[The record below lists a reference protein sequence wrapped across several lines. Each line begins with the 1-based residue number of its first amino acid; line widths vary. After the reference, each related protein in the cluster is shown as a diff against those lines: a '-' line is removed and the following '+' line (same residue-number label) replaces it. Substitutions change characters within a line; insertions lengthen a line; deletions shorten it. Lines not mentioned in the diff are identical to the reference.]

1 VSKHFSIDWWI
12 LGFGVGT
19 SKIDIRAKE
28 TTGNLK
34 LSAQEQ
40 LDLRN
45 DITNN
50 LSDLGRFSNGAVDIT
65 ITDNSFR
72 TVIKGIPMTSFR
84 GFGLNLG
91 FAF

>member
-1 VSKHFSIDWWI
+1 
-12 LGFGVGT
+12 
-19 SKIDIRAKE
+19 
-28 TTGNLK
+28 
-34 LSAQEQ
+34 

-91 FAF
+91 YAF